1 MAHSQNTAPQ
11 HLFAPALISKQLAA
25 SDAGAGS
32 SLPALDIK
40 CCMPPTAASATA
52 RPLLD
57 TVALGL
63 SSSDTLASC
72 SSLGAD
78 TDERLSVRVDRSR
91 VLGAGQYST
100 VCLGSLV
107 ARDGSERPCA
117 VKIPHPNNLDA
128 QELGLVEAAGLAL
141 VGAGATATVRCFGLV
156 DLRSADDDACCD
168 VVPWSS
174 AGSRAVAGDGQW
186 AMVLELCE
194 RGTCWEWMLA
204 HRASMDADLFF
215 HWARQ
220 LATALAALHAA
231 SMAHKDI
238 KGHNMLIDHNGDIR
252 LADFTAAEFS
262 ADAIADMR
270 RVCPELDPPSLP
282 AYTDFSGTIPY
293 SAPEALKAFMPLG
306 SLRSGADLHK
316 MDVYSAGVTL
326 YTLFIS
332 GIEPYAAVK
341 SSVEQM
347 HLASRGAFWEWE
359 DRHYL
364 TTLPNRSETA
374 PPSPTDAATPEL
386 QAQSSV
392 PGLLRS
398 LSLTLGTKSLG
409 RRRTLRSRKAAPRE
423 YKRFLSG
430 DMLPTSVE
438 TLLRDMVSPDPASR
452 PDATTILERLDSIES
467 EIFEVAE

>member
-1 MAHSQNTAPQ
+1 M
-11 HLFAPALISKQLAA
+11 
-25 SDAGAGS
+25 
-32 SLPALDIK
+32 
-40 CCMPPTAASATA
+40 
-52 RPLLD
+52 
-57 TVALGL
+57 GL
-63 SSSDTLASC
+63 SSSDTLASSC
-72 SSLGAD
+72 SSDAEEKLA
-78 TDERLSVRVDRSR
+78 VRVDRSR

-107 ARDGSERPCA
+107 ARDGSERKCA

-156 DLRSADDDACCD
+156 DLRGAKDDQACCD
-168 VVPWSS
+168 VVPWER
-174 AGSRAVAGDGQW
+174 AGPRAVAGDGQW

-204 HRASMDADLFF
+204 HRANMGPELFF

-238 KGHNMLIDHNGDIR
+238 KAHNMLIDHNGDVR

-262 ADAIADMR
+262 ADALAEMR
-270 RVCPELDPPSLP
+270 RACPELDPPSLP

-293 SAPEALKAFMPLG
+293 SAPEALKVLMPVG
-306 SLRSGADLHK
+306 CLRSGADLHK

-326 YTLFIS
+326 YTLFVS
-332 GIEPYAAVK
+332 GVEPYAAVK

-374 PPSPTDAATPEL
+374 PPSPVDAATPEPL
-386 QAQSSV
+386 NEASVV

-398 LSLTLGTKSLG
+398 LSLTLGSKPLG

-430 DMLPTSVE
+430 DMLPASVE
-438 TLLRDMVSPDPASR
+438 ALLRDMVSPDPVLR
-452 PDATTILERLDSIES
+452 PDAAAILQRLDSMES
-467 EIFEVAE
+467 EIFEFAD